1 MEQVPPKPCSL
12 SALPEGSEVL
22 RLPRCEQVALQSLF
36 DNDSDLYLA
45 FRDACIEQFVHDFQL
60 AAALL
65 VAQQDR
71 AAFSRLAHSL
81 KGVLNTL
88 GHTEISPLAHALQLE
103 AERAD
108 WPELQRLWLELR
120 ARMVAAFGL
129 DALA

>member
-1 MEQVPPKPCSL
+1 
-12 SALPEGSEVL
+12 
-22 RLPRCEQVALQSLF
+22 LPRCEQVALQSLF

-45 FRDACIEQFVHDFQL
+45 FRAACIEQFVHDFEL

-65 VAQQDR
+65 AAQQDR

-88 GHTEISPLAHALQLE
+88 GHTEISALAHTLQIE
-103 AERAD
+103 AARAD
-108 WPELQRLWLELR
+108 WTELQGLWLALR